1 MLIGLKLHLGL
12 AVRGPHPRPLDLDT
26 TATERHLAA
35 FVAVPDRRPLG
46 VVLALGADDVVD
58 LLGHQLLEHAK
69 PDADAQRQQPFL
81 RCPHQLAQRFLHAL
95 REHGLIA
102 GRLSDRY
109 VATHG
114 GSSLDLWRI
123 AANAPNRSGR
133 GRRDRRHLKVLR
145 APGQPPAQGEG
156 NCLPGG

>member
-26 TATERHLAA
+26 TATERHLAT
-35 FVAVPDRRPLG
+35 FVAMPDRRPLG
-46 VVLALGADDVVD
+46 VVLALRADDIVD

-81 RCPHQLAQRFLHAL
+81 RCPDQLAQRFLHAL

-114 GSSLDLWRI
+114 GSSLIFGGSPRTLPSGAD
-123 AANAPNRSGR
+123 AAGGTAVTSKFYET
-133 GRRDRRHLKVLR
+133 RDNLR
-145 APGQPPAQGEG
+145 
-156 NCLPGG
+156 